1 MLSQTISASV
11 GIHAPCAIAPAY
23 KRTYYGAGGTA

>member
-11 GIHAPCAIAPAY
+11 GIHAPCAVAHAY
-23 KRTYYGAGGTA
+23 ERTYYEAGGTA